1 MAMLYTNSAGKI
13 FTLGGKLISGVPAL
27 NINTTQTLHMPSG
40 DQLIVSLDNQSNE
53 LYISSNLDLDFIWQN
68 SRGECLHWPLAIDP
82 DYLVDGAVL
91 HIFEF
96 NYYYWQDDSEWQHCF
111 NDTHSEANF
120 IKYHGRYL
128 GTIWIVNG
136 QWRVADKHDQ
146 I

>member
-1 MAMLYTNSAGKI
+1 MATLYTNSAGKI
-13 FTLGGKLISGVPAL
+13 FTLGGKLVSGVPAL

-40 DQLIVSLDNQSNE
+40 NQLVVSLVDQSNK
-53 LYISSNLDLDFIWQN
+53 LYISSDLDLDFIWQ
-68 SRGECLHWPLAIDP
+68 SSYGECFHWPNDIDP

-96 NYYYWQDDSEWQHCF
+96 DYYDWQDDSGWQQCQG
-111 NDTHSEANF
+111 DTHSEANF
-120 IKYHGRYL
+120 IKYYGRYL
-128 GTIWIVNG
+128 GTIWIVDG